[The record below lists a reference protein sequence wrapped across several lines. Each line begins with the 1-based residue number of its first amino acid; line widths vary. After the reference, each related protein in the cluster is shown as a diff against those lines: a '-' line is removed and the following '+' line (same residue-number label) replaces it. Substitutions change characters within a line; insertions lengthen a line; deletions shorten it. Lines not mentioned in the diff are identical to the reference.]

1 MSLTDFN
8 TYQKLINGDFNQDYL
23 RVINKILSNSKG
35 AFYERF
41 NVEMGLEGD
50 DFLKNVFTIKLTSIP
65 VKEEALVIKLR
76 STDLIEV
83 IYYNLDKNK
92 GQKCIYSMEFILD
105 EVHIVIDSIKKL
117 RDV

>member
-8 TYQKLINGDFNQDYL
+8 TYQKLIDWDYNQDYL

-50 DFLKNVFTIKLTSIP
+50 DFLKNVFTIKLTSVP
-65 VKEEALVIKLR
+65 VKEETLVIKLR

-83 IYYNLDKNK
+83 IYYNTL
-92 GQKCIYSMEFILD
+92 
-105 EVHIVIDSIKKL
+105 L
-117 RDV
+117 R